1 MSNINRATLPG
12 IYGRIAS
19 QVTKNQARL
28 ADAYQEIT
36 SGKAINRP
44 SDDPIGTLQVMTLR
58 RDNVRQT
65 MYARAAEDARQ
76 ILDASDSALQ
86 EASGILNAAM
96 ERLTQAGGIAG
107 QDSTTREAL
116 AADIDQLRNELL
128 TIANRTHLDR
138 PLFSGTTTPTPTFD
152 SNGNYLGNSNPI
164 LRDIAEGETLQI
176 TTPGDQVFGS
186 GATGL
191 IAALTDAANA
201 IRTNN
206 TAGRATAMA
215 TFTAGQNTFA
225 IAMTEVGAR
234 QRRVDAAIVSA
245 DARQAA
251 NANDISRVEDVDFEE
266 ATIRLKAMELTYQAT
281 LAAAGKVSQFS
292 LLDFLR

>member
-1 MSNINRATLPG
+1 MSSIGRTTLPG
-12 IYGRIAS
+12 IYGRIAT
-19 QVTKNQARL
+19 QVSKNQVKL

-58 RDNVRQT
+58 RDNVRQV
-65 MYARAAEDARQ
+65 MYASAAEDARQ

-86 EASGILNAAM
+86 EASEILNSAM

-116 AADIDQLRNELL
+116 ASEIDQLRNELL
-128 TIANRTHLDR
+128 SIANRTHLDR

-152 SNGNYLGNSNPI
+152 SNGNYLGNSDPI
-164 LRDIAEGETLQI
+164 LRDVAEGETLQI

-186 GATGL
+186 GPTGM
-191 IAALTDAANA
+191 IAALTTAADA
-201 IRTNN
+201 IRNN
-206 TAGRATAMA
+206 DSAGRATAMA
-215 TFTAGQNTFA
+215 TFVAGQDTFA
-225 IAMTEVGAR
+225 VAMTEVGAR
-234 QRRVDAAIVSA
+234 QRRVDSAIVSA
-245 DARQAA
+245 DARQLA
-251 NANDISRVEDVDFEE
+251 NAKDISNVEDVDFAE

-281 LAAAGKVSQFS
+281 LAAAGKVSQFT